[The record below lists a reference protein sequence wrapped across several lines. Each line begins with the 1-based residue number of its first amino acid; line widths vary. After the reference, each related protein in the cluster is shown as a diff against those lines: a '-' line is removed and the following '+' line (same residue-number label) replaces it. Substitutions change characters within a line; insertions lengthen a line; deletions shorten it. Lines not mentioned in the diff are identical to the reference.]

1 MAPERVFLVR
11 HGETEWTRT
20 GQHTGITDLPLTEAG
35 REQGRLLTERLTDI
49 DFALVLSSP
58 RQRALETCRQAG
70 LLDRSEVSEDLRE
83 WDYGAYEGLTT
94 PQIRELQPDWAIWT
108 EGAPEGE
115 TPQQVRDRADSVLR
129 RVRSA
134 DGDVALFSH
143 GHFLRAFGARWL
155 ELPVAAGAHLL
166 LSTASVSVLGYE
178 RETPVIRLWNGRAH
192 LSQFA

>member
-1 MAPERVFLVR
+1 MEAQRVFLVR
-11 HGETEWTRT
+11 HGETDWTRT
-20 GQHTGITDLPLTEAG
+20 GQHTGNTDLPLTEAG
-35 REQGRLLTERLTDI
+35 EEQGRLLTERLTDI
-49 DFALVLSSP
+49 DFALVLTSP
-58 RQRALETCRQAG
+58 LRRAMQTCRQAG
-70 LLDRSEVSEDLRE
+70 LLHTAEVSDDLRE

-94 PQIRELQPDWAIWT
+94 PEIRALQPDWTIWT
-108 EGAPEGE
+108 DGAPEGE
-115 TPQQVRDRADSVLR
+115 TPQQVSDRAGGVLQ

-134 DGDVALFSH
+134 EGDVVLFSH
-143 GHFLRAFGARWL
+143 GHFLRALGARWL

>member
-1 MAPERVFLVR
+1 MAAQRVFLVR

-20 GQHTGITDLPLTEAG
+20 GQHTGNTDLPLTDAG

-49 DFALVLSSP
+49 DFALVLTSP
-58 RQRALETCRQAG
+58 RQRALETCRQSG
-70 LLDRSEVSEDLRE
+70 LLDRAEVSEDLRE

-94 PQIRELQPDWAIWT
+94 PQIRRHEPDWEIWT
-108 EGAPEGE
+108 DGAPEGE
-115 TPQQVRDRADSVLR
+115 TPQQVSDRADSLLR
-129 RVRSA
+129 RIRSA
-134 DGDVALFSH
+134 ERDVALFSH

-155 ELPVAAGAHLL
+155 ELPVAAGSHLL

>member
-1 MAPERVFLVR
+1 MAAQRVFLVR

-20 GQHTGITDLPLTEAG
+20 GQHTGNTDLHLTDAG

-49 DFALVLSSP
+49 DFALVLTSP
-58 RQRALETCRQAG
+58 RHRALETCRQAG
-70 LLDRSEVSEDLRE
+70 LLDGAEVSEDLRE

-94 PQIRELQPDWAIWT
+94 PQIRRHEPDWEIWT
-108 EGAPEGE
+108 DGAPEGE
-115 TPQQVRDRADSVLR
+115 TPQQVSDRADSLLR
-129 RVRSA
+129 RIRSA
-134 DGDVALFSH
+134 EGDVALFSH
-143 GHFLRAFGARWL
+143 GHFLRAIGARWL
-155 ELPVAAGAHLL
+155 DLPVAAGGHLL

>member
-1 MAPERVFLVR
+1 MAPQRVFLVR

-20 GQHTGITDLPLTEAG
+20 GQHTGNTDLPLTDAG

-70 LLDRSEVSEDLRE
+70 LLERAEVSEDLRE

-94 PQIRELQPDWAIWT
+94 SEIRKLQPDWAIWT
-108 EGAPEGE
+108 QGAPEGE
-115 TPQQVRDRADSVLR
+115 TPNQVSNRADSVLQ

-134 DGDVALFSH
+134 EGDVALFSH

>member
-155 ELPVAAGAHLL
+155 ELPVSAGAHLL

>member
-115 TPQQVRDRADSVLR
+115 TPQQVSDRADSVLR

>member
-115 TPQQVRDRADSVLR
+115 TPQQVSDRADSVLW